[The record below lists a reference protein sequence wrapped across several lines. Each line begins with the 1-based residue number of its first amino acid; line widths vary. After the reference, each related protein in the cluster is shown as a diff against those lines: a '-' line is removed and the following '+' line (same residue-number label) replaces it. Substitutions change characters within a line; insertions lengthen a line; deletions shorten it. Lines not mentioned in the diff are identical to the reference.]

1 MSSEKLQVDLSRIP
15 VNLRKAVAEA
25 LSQLD
30 GKAQAWIHV
39 EPYSPHY
46 LLARVKTDRLEVTH
60 YFRAHDRSNAT
71 PQVCR
76 AIGLLDEVDWFDAD
90 ATAHH
95 LLALYKKG
103 YALPSNVKNFAGPA
117 GRLTLADAMRMY
129 GDEQVKQ
136 GAWKRSSNR
145 RSKMEGIIRLYIEPE
160 FAHQRFDAIPAEAL
174 VKKIRAMRK
183 IRSAA
188 YARDAKSFV
197 VGTLIHMAAE
207 GYSTT
212 ALDTAKKISDFLRYL
227 LPKSTRKQIFHRAAL
242 PVMDMPAFMHQLQ
255 EMDGMPARALEF
267 LILTCSRVRPAIEMQ
282 WKDVDLVKR
291 VWSCP
296 PETMKRADNGRFDV
310 QLSYQAV
317 RLLQKLKEENLAR
330 AKPSK
335 YVFHNRKGDGHICAD
350 LAPVINRMNAQRVA
364 SGLPI
369 WSDPEASILLSRD
382 VRVTAHGFRSTFKT
396 WACSEEQPIPFP
408 EKAVERCLHHRTDDF
423 LEAAYNR
430 NTYPIQQR
438 NILQAWANYCYSYD
452 PANDSESGQ

>member
-1 MSSEKLQVDLSRIP
+1 MSSENLQIDLSCVP
-15 VNLRKAVAEA
+15 GNLRKAVAQA
-25 LSQLD
+25 LSHLED
-30 GKAQAWIHV
+30 KTQAWIHV
-39 EPYSPHY
+39 EPFSPHW
-46 LLARVKTDRLEVTH
+46 LLARVKNDRLEVTH

-103 YALPSNVKNFAGPA
+103 YALPSNVKNYAGPA
-117 GRLTLADAMRMY
+117 GLLTLADAMRMF

-136 GAWKRSSNR
+136 GAWKSSSNR

-160 FAHQRFDAIPAEAL
+160 FSHQRFDAIPAEAL
-174 VKKIRAMRK
+174 VKKIRDMRK

-227 LPKSTRKQIFHRAAL
+227 LPKSARKQIFHRAAL
-242 PVMDMPAFMHQLQ
+242 PVKDLPEFMHQLQ
-255 EMDGMPARALEF
+255 QIDGMPARALEF

-296 PETMKRADNGRFDV
+296 PETMKRSDNGRFDV

-317 RLLQKLKEENLAR
+317 ALLQKLKEENLAR

-350 LAPVINRMNAQRVA
+350 LAQVICRMNAMRAA
-364 SGLPI
+364 SGLSL
-369 WSDPEASILLSRD
+369 WTDPEASNLLCRD
-382 VRVTAHGFRSTFKT
+382 VRVTVHGFRSTFKT
-396 WACSEEQPIPFP
+396 WACSEEQPIQFS

-423 LEAAYNR
+423 LQACYDR
-430 NTYPIQQR
+430 NTYPLQQR
-438 NILQAWANYCYSYD
+438 NILLTWANYCYSYF
-452 PANDSESGQ
+452 PENESESGQ